1 MRKYLPI
8 LLLVFFAT
16 LAGCEKEENIII
28 LQNNGSNTYT
38 FDNLIGNVRINIYNT
53 PYSYDITVVNG
64 PGSVVGCAIREKN
77 SPSTIYFSDSYIYKG
92 STETQSSSVAGML
105 VGHDL
110 ELKLV
115 VYKSTVS
122 SAVYRLIEMLGID
135 FWDGINDYK
144 ENIAEEYVAVFVLD
158 E

>member
-1 MRKYLPI
+1 
-8 LLLVFFAT
+8 
-16 LAGCEKEENIII
+16 
-28 LQNNGSNTYT
+28 
-38 FDNLIGNVRINIYNT
+38 
-53 PYSYDITVVNG
+53 
-64 PGSVVGCAIREKN
+64 
-77 SPSTIYFSDSYIYKG
+77 
-92 STETQSSSVAGML
+92 ML

>member
-1 MRKYLPI
+1 M
-8 LLLVFFAT
+8 
-16 LAGCEKEENIII
+16 
-28 LQNNGSNTYT
+28 
-38 FDNLIGNVRINIYNT
+38 
-53 PYSYDITVVNG
+53 
-64 PGSVVGCAIREKN
+64 
-77 SPSTIYFSDSYIYKG
+77 
-92 STETQSSSVAGML
+92 AGML